1 MNNEP
6 DSDSFSN
13 SSQHSFE
20 QLLKASD
27 SQLPPPGPAYY
38 LARRALWLKSPDNFV
53 PHDDSVPRQLS
64 TSRQKLENLLH
75 TSDAVYNKEA
85 WEGGIEKVFKGLSGG
100 ATLKRRL
107 PLNLVV
113 SRMLK
118 VCSVLIP
125 FRSRLFTV
133 HGSRTEL
140 GQRVQ

>member
-107 PLNLVV
+107 PLNLVI
-113 SRMLK
+113 K
-118 VCSVLIP
+118 I
-125 FRSRLFTV
+125 V
-133 HGSRTEL
+133 HCAW
-140 GQRVQ
+140 VQDGTWPAGAVAPEPDDVAEEVERD